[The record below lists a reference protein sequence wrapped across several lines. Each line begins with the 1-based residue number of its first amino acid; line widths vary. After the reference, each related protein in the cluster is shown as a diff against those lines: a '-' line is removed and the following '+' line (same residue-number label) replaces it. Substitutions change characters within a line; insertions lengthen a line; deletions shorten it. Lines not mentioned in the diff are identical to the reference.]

1 MDSVTQIIKQIV
13 GFFAFMSSTYGTGNL
28 SADTITVGGIVCV
41 SLFILGLLKLTVLKR
56 SSSQIEIERLEFIAE
71 LLSELGLQLNESRT
85 QMLHEFHRC
94 KGELGAMRQE
104 LEDIKAKVGRKS
116 SSHGSSGSLPPR
128 RATSLYSAFGQNR
141 A

>member
-1 MDSVTQIIKQIV
+1 MDLATQVIKQIV
-13 GFFAFMSSTYGTGNL
+13 EFFIFMSSTYGTGNA
-28 SADTITVGGIVCV
+28 SADAMTLGVIFAGAI
-41 SLFILGLLKLTVLKR
+41 FILTMLKLTVLKG
-56 SSSQIEIERLEFIAE
+56 SGSEIEIERLEFIAE

-104 LEDIKAKVGRKS
+104 LEDIKAKVGRKKS
-116 SSHGSSGSLPPR
+116 SLTDNVPHR
-128 RATSLYSAFGQNR
+128 RATSLYSAFGQSR